1 MFTNTVLLLISA
13 VLVYNYSAFTCW
25 TTKKNH
31 TRTSCGF
38 LSDYIRLPIIL
49 FPFFILLVLH
59 FTLLKTVLKNKD
71 WTNVHAIACTRRSMS
86 VDVKIW
92 MFGLWSAMDGEILN
106 KT

>member
-13 VLVYNYSAFTCW
+13 VLVYNYSAFTCQ
-25 TTKKNH
+25 TKKKNH
-31 TRTSCGF
+31 FISCGF

-49 FPFFILLVLH
+49 FPFFFILLVLH
-59 FTLLKTVLKNKD
+59 FLKSILENKD
-71 WTNVHAIACTRRSMS
+71 LTNVHASARTCRSMS